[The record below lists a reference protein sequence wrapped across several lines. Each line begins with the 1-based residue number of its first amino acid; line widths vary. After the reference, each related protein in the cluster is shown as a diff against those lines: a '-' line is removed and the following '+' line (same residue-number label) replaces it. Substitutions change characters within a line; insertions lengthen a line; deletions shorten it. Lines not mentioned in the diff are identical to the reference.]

1 MQALGILQGI
11 PFKMQFTVMLMCGV
25 LASQLKPM
33 QVLRD
38 EWRYILDKVLGK
50 GPEHCE
56 SKGYYKITDQINFLF
71 FKRKQP

>member
-1 MQALGILQGI
+1 
-11 PFKMQFTVMLMCGV
+11 MCGV
-25 LASQLKPM
+25 LASHLKPT

-71 FKRKQP
+71 FKRNQP

>member
-1 MQALGILQGI
+1 
-11 PFKMQFTVMLMCGV
+11 MCGV
-25 LASQLKPM
+25 LASQLKPT

-38 EWRYILDKVLGK
+38 EWRYIPDKVLGK

-56 SKGYYKITDQINFLF
+56 SKGNYKITDQINFLF